1 MTKHS
6 EETLIYAMATLFVV
20 FDNWPWFCGTSAV
33 HRLPPVTELALNQLY
48 QGFTSQSIIQKKVKE
63 ECCGS
68 ATSLHV
74 MA

>member
-1 MTKHS
+1 
-6 EETLIYAMATLFVV
+6 MATLFVV

-68 ATSLHV
+68 ATSNTCNDMKSNLFPPSTLS
-74 MA
+74 